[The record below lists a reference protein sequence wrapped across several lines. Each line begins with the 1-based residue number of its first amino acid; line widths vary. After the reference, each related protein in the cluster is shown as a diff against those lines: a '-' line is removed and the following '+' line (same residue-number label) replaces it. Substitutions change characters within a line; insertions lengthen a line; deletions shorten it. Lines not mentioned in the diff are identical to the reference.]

1 MNNNFIHL
9 HCHTEY
15 SLLDGALKIP
25 ALVKQ
30 CKDFDM
36 PAIAITD
43 NANLYGAIDF
53 YTTAKNNGLNPIIG
67 CEVYLTDDI
76 SQKERA
82 RDRLILLS
90 KNYNGYQNLIEIVTI
105 SHLNGF
111 YYKPRIDLNHL
122 KKYAD
127 DLIAI
132 SPGFQ
137 GPVANL
143 FKKGEFEKGEKT
155 ASTLQDI
162 YHDNFYLGIQSLG
175 LHYEDIIKEETIS
188 ISKKLNIEIVATN
201 DVYYCDKEDAHLRDI
216 LVCIQTGKKID
227 DENSLKFQTQ
237 EKYLKSPQEMAE
249 LFKDIPEALSN
260 TIKIAEQCRL
270 KLDTEQVKL
279 PKFECPDQ
287 KSSEQYLKELVYQ
300 GLALKYQNITEEIK
314 KRAEYELQIITK
326 MYYSNYFLIICDFLN
341 YARLQNIPFGPG
353 RGSAAGSIVAYA
365 LDITKID
372 PLKYKLL
379 FERFL
384 NPERV
389 SMPDIDLDFCI
400 KRRYEIIEYISQKYG
415 NDHVSQII
423 TFGTM
428 ASRGVIRDVGRVLD
442 IPLPEVDFLAKLIPS
457 TPGNQTSIQE
467 AIKIVPELNKAYQN
481 KNYRKLLD
489 IGIQLEGFARHTSTH
504 AAGVVVSSEPLSKT
518 VPLTLNE
525 GQPVTQFSMAAVEKI
540 GLLKLDILGLR
551 NLTVLQDTVKRIK
564 NNHNLELD
572 LNKLPLNDK
581 KTFKLLCAGETIG
594 VFQLEGSGMRK
605 LIKDLQPKNFEDIIA
620 LLALYRPGPLGS
632 GMVNDFVSNKN
643 GKTKVK
649 YDLPI
654 LKPILQET
662 HGMILYQEQVMQIAH
677 TIGGFSMGQADMLRK
692 AMGKKKKNVMEQMK
706 VEFLNG
712 AMKNKIPLEKAA
724 KIFELCYKFAEYGFN
739 KSHSAAY
746 ALISYQTA
754 YLKANYPI
762 EYLASLLT
770 SVLGNID
777 KVSLYIA
784 ECQQSNIKVLPPNI
798 NKSKADFTITPE
810 GIRFGLGAIKNVGDG
825 AIESINKNVTKN
837 GPFTTLSD
845 FCLRVDLK
853 QVNKRVLDSLIKC
866 GAFDEIED
874 RNKLLSCYESLLESA
889 QATIKEKN
897 KGQSGLFSDTILLK
911 QNTHLKNNTSYIYL
925 SPHEKLK
932 MEKELMGLYVS
943 GHPLKLVKQKLAKLP
958 YNTLKIGS
966 NDHQK
971 QIIIGGIL
979 SNCRR
984 ILNKN
989 KKEMIAAKLEDLHGS
1004 ISVLMFQN
1012 ESFDKNAALF
1022 QDDNLVRLKAKVS
1035 IRDDSPILICN
1046 EIELLENIKN
1056 NQVHIDAEY
1065 LDFTKIAPQ
1074 IKQLCQKYKGKS
1086 PLYFHINGK
1095 IILTHEKYWLTI
1107 SPETT
1112 ESLYQIIHETKV
1124 WIS

>member
-188 ISKKLNIEIVATN
+188 IGKKLNIEIVATN

-227 DENSLKFQTQ
+227 DENPLKFQTQ

-1095 IILTHEKYWLTI
+1095 IILSNAVTGY
-1107 SPETT
+1107 
-1112 ESLYQIIHETKV
+1112 LYQ
-1124 WIS
+1124 